1 MSETEETGPGQAER
15 SAADEA
21 PTARPVDIS
30 CGRGPDASG
39 QLPAAPRCQMRSI
52 LSGAGDGAGAIRAAG
67 GLAGRVARLARAGT
81 RGDAEQMGSRSASF
95 VGYV

>member
-1 MSETEETGPGQAER
+1 
-15 SAADEA
+15 
-21 PTARPVDIS
+21 
-30 CGRGPDASG
+30 
-39 QLPAAPRCQMRSI
+39 MRSI